1 MNQTAVQASVW
12 QQRSY
17 RWILFGQLISE
28 LGASLGTLANSWL
41 IYQATGSQGAVGQMW
56 LLYFLPSLAIQ
67 LVAGPYIDRFDKKRV
82 MIFSQWM
89 RAAAFCLSFAVI
101 TSGTESLWPLYFTA
115 LINGLVQPLYVPASQ
130 SLLPAL
136 VKREQLLQ
144 ANAYLDSVLRI
155 ALITGPPLAGILVA
169 SIGGESVLALVAISY
184 ALSGFFLVLC
194 PIASADTANKK
205 QSWLVMFKAGLA
217 IFWQKPLLL
226 WLGLYSALVQFA
238 VGVTLVLNL
247 PFVAG
252 ELQGTSFHVG
262 LFLAGYPLGYFFGS
276 LLVPRFRSSFG
287 QPLIMLGSLV
297 LGGLSFVAIGFTHD
311 IWLAIT
317 IELLAGLFAP
327 FFQVHSTS
335 LYQLHVPSELMGR
348 VLSVRLLIVRATMP
362 VGIWLGG
369 QLSDQVGIRPLYISV
384 GVVIVFAA
392 LAGILFR
399 KFVTNR
405 IFHI

>member
-1 MNQTAVQASVW
+1 MSQTAVQASVW

-17 RWILFGQLISE
+17 RWIVFGQLISE

-56 LLYFLPSLAIQ
+56 LLYFVPSLAIQ

-82 MIFSQWM
+82 MLFSQWM

-130 SLLPAL
+130 SLLTAL

-169 SIGGESVLALVAISY
+169 GIGGESVLALVAISY

-194 PIASADTANKK
+194 PLAPADTSNKK
-205 QSWLVMFKAGLA
+205 QSWYVMFKAGLA
-217 IFWQKPLLL
+217 IFWEKPLLL

-252 ELQGTSFHVG
+252 ELQGTSFYVG

-276 LLVPRFRSSFG
+276 LLVPRFRSSLG

-384 GVVIVFAA
+384 GAVIV
-392 LAGILFR
+392 LASLTGLLFR
-399 KFVTNR
+399 KFVTDR